1 MRMLAG
7 SGLTLAFLALVA
19 ARLWSV
25 FGLSRV
31 SGWVPLSVLSATL
44 VLLLLQLAVELLAA
58 RRASQAPERPGAAAR
73 RRRATAATAWIG
85 VLLLLSWLLGVV
97 AGSAL
102 FCAAWL
108 RWHARLRWSAS
119 LAQAAG
125 LGLVLWLAFARL
137 LGTGLYAGLLG
148 PLFR

>member
-1 MRMLAG
+1 VRLLAG

-19 ARLWSV
+19 PMLWSA

-58 RRASQAPERPGAAAR
+58 RRAQSPPQRPGAAA
-73 RRRATAATAWIG
+73 AWIG

-119 LAQAAG
+119 LTQAAG
-125 LGLVLWLAFARL
+125 LGFVLWLVFAQL
-137 LGTGLYAGLLG
+137 LGSGLYVGLLAQ
-148 PLFR
+148 LLR

>member
-1 MRMLAG
+1 MRLLAG
-7 SGLTLAFLALVA
+7 SGLTLAFLALVGPM
-19 ARLWSV
+19 LWSA

-31 SGWVPLSVLSATL
+31 SGWVPLSVLSATG

-58 RRASQAPERPGAAAR
+58 RRAPSRPHRPGAAAR
-73 RRRATAATAWIG
+73 RRGAMAAAAWIG

-125 LGLVLWLAFARL
+125 LGFVLWLAFAQL

-148 PLFR
+148 QLFR